1 MNIYRKFFK
10 KYALFLA
17 IIAIIGGSTGIA
29 ITKLLPIS
37 YDVSL
42 AVDIERKAVPTD
54 KFYTYDGY
62 YAIQATEL
70 FAKSVESWFVTP
82 SFVEDV
88 LKNADKADLDQLSV
102 KDFRRV
108 FTPEQISAN
117 LVEVRF
123 GVKDSALG
131 VTLTEAINSSIKSYI
146 ESRDIQDYSIRVGDP
161 VIRQKEYNPIFFS
174 LGGLVLAFALGISI
188 AAIKEYYWKK

>member
-1 MNIYRKFFK
+1 MSIYRDFFK
-10 KYALFLA
+10 KYALFLVLLTIVGA
-17 IIAIIGGSTGIA
+17 SSGLA
-29 ITKLLPIS
+29 ITKLLPKS

-42 AVDIERKAVPTD
+42 AVDIERKAAPTD

-70 FAKSVESWFVTP
+70 FAKSVTSWFITP

-131 VTLTEAINSSIKSYI
+131 LTLTEAINSSIKSYI
-146 ESRDIQDYSIRVGDP
+146 ESRDIQDYTIRVGDP

>member
-1 MNIYRKFFK
+1 MSIYRNFFK
-10 KYALFLA
+10 KYAFFLA
-17 IIAIIGGSTGIA
+17 IITIVGASIGLA
-29 ITKLLPIS
+29 ITKLLPTS

-42 AVDIERKAVPTD
+42 SLDIERKSIPTD

-70 FAKSVESWFVTP
+70 FAKSVTSWFVTP

-88 LKNADKADLDQLSV
+88 LQNADKSDLDQLSV

-117 LVEVRF
+117 IVEVRF

-131 VTLTEAINSSIKSYI
+131 GTLTEAINSSIGSYI
-146 ESRDIQDYSIRVGDP
+146 ETRDIQDYAIRVGEP

>member
-1 MNIYRKFFK
+1 MSIYRNFFK

-17 IIAIIGGSTGIA
+17 IITIVGASIGLA
-29 ITKLLPIS
+29 ITKLLPPS

-42 AVDIERKAVPTD
+42 SLDIERKAVPTD

-88 LKNADKADLDQLSV
+88 LKNADKSDLDQLSV

-117 LVEVRF
+117 LVEIRF

-131 VTLTEAINSSIKSYI
+131 GSLTEAINSSIGSYI
-146 ESRDIQDYSIRVGDP
+146 ETRDIQDYTIRVGDP
-161 VIRQKEYNPIFFS
+161 VIRQKEYNPIFFA
-174 LGGLVLAFALGISI
+174 LGGLVLAFALGVSI

>member
-1 MNIYRKFFK
+1 MSIYRNFFK

-17 IIAIIGGSTGIA
+17 IITIVGASIGLA

-42 AVDIERKAVPTD
+42 SLDIERKAVPTD

-88 LKNADKADLDQLSV
+88 LKNADKSDLDQLSV

-117 LVEVRF
+117 LVEIRF

-131 VTLTEAINSSIKSYI
+131 GSLTEAINSSIGSYI
-146 ESRDIQDYSIRVGDP
+146 ETRDIQDYTIRVGDP
-161 VIRQKEYNPIFFS
+161 VIRQKEYNPIFFA
-174 LGGLVLAFALGISI
+174 LGGLVLAFALGVSI